1 MRKWVIRSK
10 AVLLGPKEISVV
22 LRTGQW
28 MVTTVE
34 ELLLPPFPLL
44 EASGEEWLVLV
55 TLLLS
60 ALPLP
65 INCTPELVVVAEECE
80 EVVVAVTL
88 VDLFRFGS
96 RGEPDEAALVVGKF
110 PELEAAV
117 VELSEVMVVMVGLMM
132 FD

>member
-1 MRKWVIRSK
+1 
-10 AVLLGPKEISVV
+10 
-22 LRTGQW
+22 

-34 ELLLPPFPLL
+34 LLPPFPLL
-44 EASGEEWLVLV
+44 ETSGEEWLVLV

-80 EVVVAVTL
+80 EVVVMTL

-96 RGEPDEAALVVGKF
+96 KGEPEEAAAAALVVGKF

-117 VELSEVMVVMVGLMM
+117 VELSEVMVVMVGLLM

>member
-28 MVTTVE
+28 MVTVE
-34 ELLLPPFPLL
+34 LLPPFPLL
-44 EASGEEWLVLV
+44 ETSGEEWLVLV